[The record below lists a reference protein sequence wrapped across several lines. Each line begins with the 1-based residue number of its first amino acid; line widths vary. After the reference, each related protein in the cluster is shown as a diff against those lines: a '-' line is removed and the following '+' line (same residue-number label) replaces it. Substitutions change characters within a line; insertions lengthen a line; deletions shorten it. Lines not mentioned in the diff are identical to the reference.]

1 MIKQLLKNINKIA
14 VEQLENKNQFVITY
28 ENEQQQ
34 TLICF
39 QSYKTLIAIYNQ
51 TTKELYIN
59 YPYWDY
65 SKTTMKHLKIFINT
79 YTIYGYDNK
88 KQFADFIAS
97 TKNDKIKL
105 FE

>member
-1 MIKQLLKNINKIA
+1 MIKILKDVSKIA
-14 VEQLENKNQFVITY
+14 VEQLANKNQFVITY
-28 ENEQQQ
+28 ENEQKQK
-34 TLICF
+34 LICF
-39 QSYKTLIAIYNQ
+39 QSYKTLIVIYNQ
-51 TTKELYIN
+51 STKELYIN
-59 YPYWDY
+59 YHYWDY

-97 TKNDKIKL
+97 TSNEKIKL